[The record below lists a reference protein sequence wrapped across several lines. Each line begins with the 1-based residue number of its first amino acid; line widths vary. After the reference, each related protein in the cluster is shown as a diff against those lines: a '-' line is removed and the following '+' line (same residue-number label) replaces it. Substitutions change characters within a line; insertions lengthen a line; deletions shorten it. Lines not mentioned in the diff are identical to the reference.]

1 MGKFWA
7 ERDLFTESFAVKIV
21 LSKYVVLIIRITN
34 IIIKMDDVRQ
44 ERPKET
50 AMLKLNKTLWHS

>member
-7 ERDLFTESFAVKIV
+7 ERDLSTESFAVKIV
-21 LSKYVVLIIRITN
+21 LSKYVVLIIQITN

-44 ERPKET
+44 ERPKEA
-50 AMLKLNKTLWHS
+50 AMLKLNKTL

>member
-7 ERDLFTESFAVKIV
+7 ERDLSTESFAVKIV

-44 ERPKET
+44 ERPKEA
-50 AMLKLNKTLWHS
+50 AMLKLNKTL

>member
-21 LSKYVVLIIRITN
+21 LSKYVVLIIQITN

-44 ERPKET
+44 ERPKEA
-50 AMLKLNKTLWHS
+50 AMLKLNKTL

>member
-7 ERDLFTESFAVKIV
+7 EKDLSTESFAVKIV

-34 IIIKMDDVRQ
+34 IIIKMDDVSQ
-44 ERPKET
+44 ERPKEA
-50 AMLKLNKTLWHS
+50 AMLKLNKTL

>member
-7 ERDLFTESFAVKIV
+7 ERDLSTESFAVKIV

-34 IIIKMDDVRQ
+34 IIIKMNDVRQ
-44 ERPKET
+44 ERPKEA
-50 AMLKLNKTLWHS
+50 AMLKLNKTL